1 MTRSRRLKLA
11 YVAVILAA
19 SAAVALVGV
28 AVGGLRGIAA
38 ALVLLLLPG
47 RVQGY
52 FYRDFFRGR
61 RLLEEGRLLECIPHF
76 ERFIAAVR
84 ARPWLKRLLWLQFAV
99 YTTDIEAMALNNLG
113 SAYVELGDPE
123 SAERYLDQAL
133 RIDGRYPVALYNLS
147 LVAALRGDR
156 ATAERLIKEA
166 ADLGYSRGGIDALL
180 QRAGAQLARI
190 EGR

>member
-1 MTRSRRLKLA
+1 MTRSHRLKLA

-19 SAAVALVGV
+19 LAALALVGA
-28 AVGGLRGIAA
+28 AVGGLHGIAA

-61 RLLEEGRLLECIPHF
+61 RLLDEGRFRECIPHF

-84 ARPWLKRLLWLQFAV
+84 ARPWKKRLLWLQFAV

-113 SAYVELGDPE
+113 SAYVQLDDPD
-123 SAERYLDQAL
+123 SAERYLNQAL

-147 LVAALRGDR
+147 LVAAMRGDD
-156 ATAERLIKEA
+156 ATAERLMKEA
-166 ADLGYSRGGIDALL
+166 AELGYSRGRMDALL
-180 QRAGAQLARI
+180 QRAGEQLARI